1 MRLASTAPGPSAN
14 VLLVRAFAI
23 WILIAVAETLHG
35 VARTL
40 FLMPIVGDRSSRQL
54 GVFIG
59 SIMILGIAWLFVNW
73 IRATTRPQLL
83 AVGLLWLVLM
93 LAFEVGL
100 GRAVGISWERILSD
114 YDPAQGGL
122 MIIGMGVL
130 SLAPLLAAEGRRAVK
145 RQEGLQKGGAVEPG
159 DEADEAR

>member
-1 MRLASTAPGPSAN
+1 MRLASTAPGPSATM
-14 VLLVRAFAI
+14 LLVRAFAI

-40 FLMPIVGDRSSRQL
+40 LLMPIVGDRPSRQL

-59 SIMILGIAWLFVNW
+59 SIMILVIAWLFVNW
-73 IRATTRPQLL
+73 VRATTRPQLL
-83 AVGLLWLVLM
+83 AVGLLWLVSM

-114 YDPAQGGL
+114 YNPAQGGL
-122 MIIGMGVL
+122 MIIGMGVVL
-130 SLAPLLAAEGRRAVK
+130 LAPLLAAEGRRAIK
-145 RQEGLQKGGAVEPG
+145 RQEGLQKGGAVEQG
-159 DEADEAR
+159 DDGQW

>member
-1 MRLASTAPGPSAN
+1 MRLASTAPGSSATM
-14 VLLVRAFAI
+14 LLVRAFAI

-40 FLMPIVGDRSSRQL
+40 LLMPILGDRPSRQL
-54 GVFIG
+54 GVFVG

-93 LAFEVGL
+93 LAFEIEL
-100 GRAVGISWERILSD
+100 GWALGFSWERILSD
-114 YDPAQGGL
+114 YNPAQGGL

-130 SLAPLLAAEGRRAVK
+130 LLAPLLAAEARRAIK
-145 RQEGLQKGGAVEPG
+145 RQEGP
-159 DEADEAR
+159 